1 MDTYL
6 NGKCGETVADIA
18 DPCNDADFIE
28 ALYLKNRA
36 FLFQKAG
43 SYTQSPDV
51 REDIIQETVLRLI
64 RNVDK
69 LRILSPTALLCYL
82 SLTVRSAALNY
93 FKLETRDSLN
103 ALPLSESEE
112 TCDVWNERCRVQFSL
127 EEQILMGQR
136 DKEIHAAISRLS
148 DRDQLLL
155 KGKYFMELDNHELA
169 NLMGVSR
176 GNLRVLLHR
185 VRERVKKELMKEGV
199 LYG

>member
-1 MDTYL
+1 MDTHL
-6 NGKCGETVADIA
+6 NGKWGETVADIVA
-18 DPCNDADFIE
+18 PCNDADFIE

-43 SYTQSPDV
+43 SYTQNSDA

-69 LRILSPTALLCYL
+69 LRMLSPTALLCYL

-93 FKLETRDSLN
+93 FKSETRDSLN

-112 TCDVWNERCRVQFSL
+112 TCDVWSERCRVQLSL
-127 EEQILMGQR
+127 EEQILIGQR
-136 DKEIHAAISRLS
+136 DEEIHAAINRLS

-155 KGKYFMELDNHELA
+155 AGKYFLELDNSELA
-169 NLMGVSR
+169 DLMGVSR
-176 GNLRVLLHR
+176 DHLRVLLYR
-185 VRERVKKELMKEGV
+185 VRERAKKELIKEGV